1 MKNNFKWGIIG
12 TGGIAGEFANDL
24 SYLNNHTVAA
34 VGSRKLSTAQQFAS
48 KYPDCVGYASYSELV
63 ADPNLDG
70 IYIATP
76 NNFHVEHTLLALDA
90 GKPVLCEKPFAI
102 NTSEV
107 ELMVKTA
114 TQNQLTLIEAMWTR
128 FLPHI
133 EIVRKIINSNVLGN
147 IHTLQADH
155 GQRLSESN
163 KPRLWDPALGG
174 GALLD
179 LGIYVVSFAHLILGV
194 PDKITA
200 KSNFTDKG
208 VDEQTSAIF
217 EYKNGAQAIL
227 NTTLRNSTPCRA
239 VISGV
244 NGWLEID
251 RTFYNPA
258 AMRVV
263 LNDGTKTEYPN
274 NYKGHGLREQ
284 AIEFSRC
291 VGSKLIES
299 PLMPHEE
306 SIGVMR
312 SMDKIREQIGLHYP
326 NEKL

>member
-1 MKNNFKWGIIG
+1 MSTKFNWGIIG
-12 TGGIAGEFANDL
+12 TGGIANAFAKDL
-24 SYLNNHTVAA
+24 SYLKDHSVAA
-34 VGSRKLSTAQQFAS
+34 VGSRTINNAQQFAS
-48 KYPDCVGYASYSELV
+48 KYSGCVGYASYSELV

-76 NNFHVEHTLLALDA
+76 NNFHVEHTILALDA

-102 NTSEV
+102 NAREV
-107 ELMVKTA
+107 ELMVNTA

-133 EIVRKIINSNVLGN
+133 EIVRKIIDSDVLGN

-155 GQRLSESN
+155 GQRLSDSN
-163 KPRLWDPALGG
+163 NPRLWEPALGG

-227 NTTLRNSTPCRA
+227 NTTLSN
-239 VISGV
+239 
-244 NGWLEID
+244 
-251 RTFYNPA
+251 
-258 AMRVV
+258 
-263 LNDGTKTEYPN
+263 
-274 NYKGHGLREQ
+274 
-284 AIEFSRC
+284 
-291 VGSKLIES
+291 
-299 PLMPHEE
+299 
-306 SIGVMR
+306 
-312 SMDKIREQIGLHYP
+312 
-326 NEKL
+326 